1 VNFYHPWGLL
11 GLIGVPILII
21 IYIIKNKYTE
31 QVVSSTYLW
40 TLSEKFLKKRLP
52 VSRLVGII
60 SLILQIIAVILI
72 SLAVAHPV
80 LVIRNSA
87 HDYCFVL
94 DGSGSMNI
102 TEDGTTRHD
111 LAKAEIKA
119 VIDDS
124 MNGSSYTLIFVGA
137 TSDVIFENETDREK
151 ALNFLENVKP
161 SYTASS
167 VADGAS
173 VAQGYLN
180 ANPAIVTY
188 LFTDK
193 IVETDED
200 INVVRVGT
208 ASENYSLSSLDYSF
222 INKKLVVSGKALSYK
237 NEAIV
242 NVELYVDE
250 ETQPSLTQEVEVLAH
265 DGTMPTGE
273 FVFEA
278 ELANFRTFKVV
289 ISTADSFALDNE
301 QVVYNYEYEAPRK
314 TLIVSDNPFFIQ
326 AAFVASTDIRPYV
339 IAPENYQNQTGY
351 DLYIFDSFSPRTGWT
366 LPEDGAVWFFNPTSG
381 ITKTGFSVQ
390 NEITSVASVTKD
402 DYSNST
408 KTLAKT
414 LLKDVKRSEFSVAK
428 YKQCRP
434 YRTFTD
440 LLSFNGSPLVFAG
453 FNDFGN
459 REVVFAFDLHDSDFP
474 LVSAYMSLFSNL
486 ISYTF
491 PTALGQTSY
500 TCGET
505 VNISAIAGCD
515 SVRVVSPSGSIR
527 YLDASQAVCEL
538 DITEVGTYT
547 VTLIMKDKSSQV
559 LNFYSAVPEEE
570 CNTAAAADSFTLS
583 GEREDSKRD
592 GIFDNLLILFI
603 LFALLFAA
611 DWAVYCYE
619 QYQLR

>member
-1 VNFYHPWGLL
+1 MNFYHPWGLL

-111 LAKAEIKA
+111 LAKSEIKS

-137 TSDVIFENETDREK
+137 TSDVIFENETDKEK
-151 ALNFLENVKP
+151 ALNFLDNVKP

-180 ANPAIVTY
+180 ANPAVVTY

-193 IVETDED
+193 TVEADED
-200 INVVRVGT
+200 IKVVRVGSAT
-208 ASENYSLSSLDYSF
+208 ENYSLSQIDYSF

-242 NVELYVDE
+242 NVGLYVDE
-250 ETQPSLTQEVEVLAH
+250 EVQPILTQEVEVLAH
-265 DGTMPTGE
+265 DGKMPTGE
-273 FVFEA
+273 FVFET
-278 ELANFRTFKVV
+278 ELANFRTFKVI
-289 ISTADSFALDNE
+289 ISTADSFALDNG
-301 QVVYNYEYEAPRK
+301 QVVYNYEYEAPRN

-326 AAFVASTDIRPYV
+326 AAFVACTDIRPYV
-339 IAPENYQNQTGY
+339 IAPEKYKGQTGY
-351 DLYIFDSFSPRTGWT
+351 DLYVFDSFKPRTGWT

-440 LLSFNGSPLVFAG
+440 ILSFNGSPLIFAG

-474 LVSAYMSLFSNL
+474 LVSAYTSLFSNL

-491 PTALGQTSY
+491 PTALSDTSY

-505 VNISAIAGCD
+505 VNINAIAGCD

-547 VTLIMKDKSSQV
+547 VTLIMKDKSSQT
-559 LNFYSAVPEEE
+559 LNFYSTVPEEE
-570 CNTAAAADSFTLS
+570 CNTAAAADTFTLS